1 MTYIYITTFGNGA
14 NGINGSTGT
23 NSTFTV
29 LAAIENDHGHDH
41 LTLIKFARLALRSLV
56 LSGAGRVLMW
66 HEVKG
71 TWNVNKAC
79 SMYSGP
85 LKRSLVKIYGPKKRK
100 YTVMEDNDPSGS
112 KSRKAID
119 CKAASR
125 LTVLPLPRR
134 SPDLNPLDYAIW
146 AAINKRMRKQESSWP
161 ALKRE
166 TRKQFLCRLRRT
178 AMSLPSTFI
187 DNVLGNLEVRC
198 QKLIKAKG
206 GHFAKG
212 R

>member
-1 MTYIYITTFGNGA
+1 MVAEGAPKWCLEILSIYRLGWKKNLQCVEQTCASVRYRACLSCTSVSLCGLLFWGKLCGGFWFDYLLRTDITMTYIYITTFGNGA

-41 LTLIKFARLALRSLV
+41 LTLIKFARLARLRSLV

-85 LKRSLVKIYGPKKRK
+85 LKRSLVKIYGSKKRK
-100 YTVMEDNDPSGS
+100 YTVMEDNDPSGY

-119 CKAASR
+119 CKAANR
-125 LTVLPLPRR
+125 LNVLPLPRR
-134 SPDLNPLDYAIW
+134 
-146 AAINKRMRKQESSWP
+146 
-161 ALKRE
+161 
-166 TRKQFLCRLRRT
+166 
-178 AMSLPSTFI
+178 
-187 DNVLGNLEVRC
+187 
-198 QKLIKAKG
+198 
-206 GHFAKG
+206 
-212 R
+212 